1 MYYLD
6 KLVSGAKEY
15 YRRVNRANM
24 SGAIDIVVIQQPDGT
39 FKSTPFHVRFGKSGV
54 LVPRSNLV
62 EIRINDK
69 VVNDLTMRIGSSGEC
84 FFDEPF
90 DSQPHHSPIRPSS
103 NIGTEDL
110 FDKPMSIGEEDSKTE
125 TCDFGPSSPSD
136 DSAESLSIQSPIN
149 TTCSDYEWNST
160 TSEDQE
166 SFDLLSRQ
174 MADHLR
180 CTENWPK
187 DFSILK
193 MPGKWQRTAASSSTT
208 KSFSDNNLEL
218 AEDNRGVPNVPWSP
232 WSVKAA
238 MEKGCVTKLN
248 ATDVEKL
255 TDEDFPLLWTEW
267 EGQLMSWKQAVN
279 KLKQNFSQISP
290 LRSSVDDGKV
300 EDLQSPSQLPSWG
313 SFPNL
318 SEDEPDS
325 YDIRSASSTD
335 SGRNSP
341 GNRRNAFSNSFMEND
356 FACFSDGESKRKGLN
371 ETPAE
376 GYRPPIGQRKILTS
390 EELKSLHLNYGSN
403 RAVFSVTTKYQ
414 GTCQCGCFIYLW
426 EWTEKLVISDID
438 GTITKSDVRGQLMP
452 LVGLEWVHNDVVS
465 LYHKIAANGY
475 RFLYLS
481 SRSVGQARS
490 TRGMLC
496 SLEQNGHRLPDGPIL
511 LAPFSL
517 WRAIHKEVV
526 QRKADEF
533 KIACLQQVC
542 NLFPQEA
549 YNSTSGQFPP
559 LVAGFGNRATDIK
572 TYKAVGLQGS
582 HIFTVNR
589 LGEVVCG
596 NDESVLATG
605 INRAA
610 QASPLTYKSLTS
622 MVNDYFPQRKVA
634 SFRS

>member
-1 MYYLD
+1 MIKMYYLD

-15 YRRVNRANM
+15 YRSVNRANM

-69 VVNDLTMRIGSSGEC
+69 LIDNLTMRIGSNGEC
-84 FFDEPF
+84 FFDEAF
-90 DSQPHHSPIRPSS
+90 DNQQHHSPIKSPR

-110 FDKPMSIGEEDSKTE
+110 FDKQMNIEDANSKTQ
-125 TCDFGPSSPSD
+125 TFDFGPSSPSD
-136 DSAESLSIQSPIN
+136 NLTESLSIQSPIN
-149 TTCSDYEWNST
+149 TTCSDYEWNSS

-166 SFDLLSRQ
+166 SFDSLS
-174 MADHLR
+174 
-180 CTENWPK
+180 
-187 DFSILK
+187 
-193 MPGKWQRTAASSSTT
+193 
-208 KSFSDNNLEL
+208 
-218 AEDNRGVPNVPWSP
+218 
-232 WSVKAA
+232 
-238 MEKGCVTKLN
+238 
-248 ATDVEKL
+248 
-255 TDEDFPLLWTEW
+255 
-267 EGQLMSWKQAVN
+267 
-279 KLKQNFSQISP
+279 
-290 LRSSVDDGKV
+290 RSSVDDGTV
-300 EDLQSPSQLPSWG
+300 EDLPSPTQLPSWA

-318 SEDEPDS
+318 SEDVPDS
-325 YDIRSASSTD
+325 YD
-335 SGRNSP
+335 
-341 GNRRNAFSNSFMEND
+341 
-356 FACFSDGESKRKGLN
+356 
-371 ETPAE
+371 
-376 GYRPPIGQRKILTS
+376 
-390 EELKSLHLNYGSN
+390 
-403 RAVFSVTTKYQ
+403 V
-414 GTCQCGCFIYLW
+414 
-426 EWTEKLVISDID
+426 
-438 GTITKSDVRGQLMP
+438 KSDVRGQLMP
-452 LVGLEWVHNDVVS
+452 LMGLEWVHNDVVS

-517 WRAIHKEVV
+517 WRAIHKEVI

-533 KIACLQQVC
+533 KIACLQQVR

-572 TYKAVGLQGS
+572 TYRAVGLQGS

-605 INRAA
+605 KSRAS
-610 QASPLTYKSLTS
+610 QTSPLTYRSLTS

-634 SFRS
+634 YFRL